1 MPRFSA
7 HVGYL
12 FPDRPLLE
20 RFDAVAKA
28 GFKAVDMPAPY
39 EVPAA
44 AIKDAVTRNGL
55 TPLGLNTPRHFKDAP
70 HSLAAL
76 PGREKDWDQAFD
88 LALEYATTI
97 GNSGIHC
104 MGGIVPDGQRAEA
117 EMTFIANLKRSAD
130 IAAAKNVTLLIEP
143 INPRDAPG
151 YFLNRVDHAADIIAK
166 VGKPNVKIQFDFY
179 HVQIVSGDLIKNLI
193 KYFPLV
199 GHLQCAAVPVRHEP
213 DTDCEINYPFVFA
226 EVDKLG
232 YKGWIGAEYH
242 PRGRTE
248 DGLGWATPYGVVPK
262 K

>member
-28 GFKAVDMPAPY
+28 GFKAVDMPVCY

-44 AIKDAVTRNGL
+44 ALRDAVKRNGL
-55 TPLGLNTPRHFKDAP
+55 TPLGINTPRHENGGS
-70 HSLAAL
+70 HSLAAV
-76 PGREKDWDQAFD
+76 PGREKDWEKLFD
-88 LALEYATTI
+88 IALEYATTI
-97 GNSGIHC
+97 GNSAIHC
-104 MGGIVPDGQRAEA
+104 MTGLVSDGQRAEA
-117 EMTFIANLKRSAD
+117 ERTFVRNLKRAAD
-130 IAAAKNVTLLIEP
+130 IAAAKNLNLLIEP
-143 INPRDAPG
+143 INPRTSPG
-151 YFLNRVDHAADIIAK
+151 YFLNNVDHAAEIIAK
-166 VGKPNVKIQFDFY
+166 VGKPNVLMQFDFF
-179 HVQIVSGDLIKNLI
+179 HVQIVSGDLIKNLEKHFSI
-193 KYFPLV
+193 V

-213 DTDCEINYPFVFA
+213 DYECEVNYPFVFA
-226 EVDKLG
+226 EVDRLG

-248 DGLGWATPYGVVPK
+248 DGLGWAAPYGVVPK